1 MVADGKGGTFYRDH
15 LPLLGNLLPAGI
27 FVVFLRATPP
37 LGEDYRGSS
46 VVLNI
51 GDKVRIDIDVEIVK
65 SLQHGHGGWTE
76 GMTEVGK
83 VLRGREGRDFAYK
96 V

>member
-1 MVADGKGGTFYRDH
+1 M
-15 LPLLGNLLPAGI
+15 
-27 FVVFLRATPP
+27 FLRVTPP

-76 GMTEVGK
+76 GMMEVRMGWK
-83 VLRGREGRDFAYK
+83 SFAYK
-96 V
+96 KGKD